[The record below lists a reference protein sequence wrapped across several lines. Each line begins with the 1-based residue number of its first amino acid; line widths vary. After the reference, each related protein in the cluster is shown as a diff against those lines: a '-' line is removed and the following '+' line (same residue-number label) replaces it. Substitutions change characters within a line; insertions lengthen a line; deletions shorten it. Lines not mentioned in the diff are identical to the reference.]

1 LRRREEEEVEAVMG
15 TDITSLLE
23 KLADLMTAKAVSS
36 PVGGEIVV
44 PQADPVFKLE
54 LMPNE
59 VKLNGVSSY
68 LSWSRRAFL
77 ILKTKGLTGYVLGM
91 IEEPADKESSEWKKW
106 SVTDSMI
113 LAWLLTSLIPAIAA
127 SVEALPCA
135 SAVWTLLSKRY
146 SGKGNLMLMSQIE
159 DKIHDVRQGDKSVLV
174 YVNELQHLWAELGS
188 V

>member
-59 VKLNGVSSY
+59 ARLNGVSSY
-68 LSWSRRAFL
+68 LSWSRRALL
-77 ILKTKGLTGYVLGM
+77 ILKTKGLMRYVLRTT
-91 IEEPADKESSEWKKW
+91 EESADKESLEWKKW
-106 SVTDSMI
+106 SVSN
-113 LAWLLTSLIPAIAA
+113 SL
-127 SVEALPCA
+127 V
-135 SAVWTLLSKRY
+135 
-146 SGKGNLMLMSQIE
+146 
-159 DKIHDVRQGDKSVLV
+159 
-174 YVNELQHLWAELGS
+174 
-188 V
+188 

>member
-113 LAWLLTSLIPAIAA
+113 LVWLLTSLIPAIAA

-135 SAVWTLLSKRY
+135 SAV
-146 SGKGNLMLMSQIE
+146 
-159 DKIHDVRQGDKSVLV
+159 
-174 YVNELQHLWAELGS
+174 
-188 V
+188 